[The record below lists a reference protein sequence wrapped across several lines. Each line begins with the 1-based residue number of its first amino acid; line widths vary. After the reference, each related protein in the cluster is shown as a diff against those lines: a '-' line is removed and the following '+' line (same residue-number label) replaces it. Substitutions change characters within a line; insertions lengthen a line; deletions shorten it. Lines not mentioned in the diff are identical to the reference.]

1 MKDLFAI
8 LFLVV
13 LAWLIWRLFA
23 RKAVPAKRRGAPLS
37 AEDIQIRHMRSTLE
51 FAKAQHDLLSQKQRE
66 QDAWQQTYGHAKAG
80 ELDQLSGTEFE
91 EFLAGLFRGQGY
103 AVELTPSTGDYGA
116 DLILMKDGQRI
127 AVQAKRYAGSVGVS
141 ALQEALSGQ
150 AYYKCQSAWV
160 ITTGVFTVNAIEL
173 ATKSSV
179 KLIGRGDLGILMLQV
194 QSETYRRQPEQSPI

>member
-1 MKDLFAI
+1 
-8 LFLVV
+8 
-13 LAWLIWRLFA
+13 
-23 RKAVPAKRRGAPLS
+23 
-37 AEDIQIRHMRSTLE
+37 MRSTLE
-51 FAKAQHDLLSQKQRE
+51 FAEAQHDSLSQKQRE

-179 KLIGRGDLGILMLQV
+179 KLIGRGDLGILMMQV
-194 QSETYRRQPEQSPI
+194 QSETFRRQPEQSPI